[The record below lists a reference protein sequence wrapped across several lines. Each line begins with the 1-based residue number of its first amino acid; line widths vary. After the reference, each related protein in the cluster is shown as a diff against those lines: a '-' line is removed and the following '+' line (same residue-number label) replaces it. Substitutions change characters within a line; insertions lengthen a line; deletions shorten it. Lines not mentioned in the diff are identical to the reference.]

1 MNDTLLNDLE
11 RRMNSSIDVLKKEY
25 QGLRTGRATPNLLEP
40 ITVDAYGSE
49 LPINQ
54 VATISAPEVRML
66 MVQVW
71 DQAQL
76 QAVEKAIRNADLGLN
91 PIIDGQIMRIPIP
104 ELNEERRKELAKVA
118 SKYAEETRVAIR
130 NIRRDG
136 IDTLK
141 KEVKSGD
148 ISEDE
153 SRSLS
158 DKVQK
163 QTDNSINQI
172 NELLSQKE
180 AEIMQV

>member
-141 KEVKSGD
+141 KEAKSGD

-163 QTDNSINQI
+163 QTDNSSN
-172 NELLSQKE
+172 KT
-180 AEIMQV
+180 

>member
-141 KEVKSGD
+141 KEAKSGD

>member
-141 KEVKSGD
+141 KEEKSGD
-148 ISEDE
+148 ISEDQ

>member
-11 RRMNSSIDVLKKEY
+11 RRMNSSINVLKKEY

-71 DQAQL
+71 DQGQL

-141 KEVKSGD
+141 KEEKSGD

>member
-141 KEVKSGD
+141 KEEKSGD
-148 ISEDE
+148 ISEDQ
-153 SRSLS
+153 SRSLR

>member
-136 IDTLK
+136 IDTVK
-141 KEVKSGD
+141 KEEKSGD

>member
-54 VATISAPEVRML
+54 GATISAPEVRML

-141 KEVKSGD
+141 KEAKSGD

>member
-141 KEVKSGD
+141 KEEKSGD